1 MAAQPLCSTKEEF
14 KEKEQNFMI
23 DLHCHSTYS
32 DGSFSPAQLLDMAE
46 ERGLEI
52 LSITDHD
59 HIEAYT
65 DLLDPAVR
73 KRFSGKLITGVEIA
87 VILDGQPVEVLGY
100 GFDPKELEPFL
111 EKARQRR
118 SSKAHLELLYR
129 EYLARGVKLV
139 RPMEEYSD
147 EEFLNPRRFVFDQ
160 LLSEKENHAFFL
172 DFEKHTTSPL
182 AYYRNELYNK
192 ESPLYID
199 CQSLF
204 FGVDKIV
211 EVVHQAGGRAFLA
224 HSYCYTAEVY
234 DHLDD
239 ITDRYPLDGL
249 ECFYPAFTPKQTEEI
264 TALCARKHLLMSGG
278 SDFHGAIRP
287 NIALGVGA
295 GELNVSKE
303 NTPWIQTTF

>member
-1 MAAQPLCSTKEEF
+1 
-14 KEKEQNFMI
+14 MI

-32 DGSFSPAQLLDMAE
+32 PDGSFSPAQLLDMAE
-46 ERGLEI
+46 QQRLEI

-59 HIEAYT
+59 HIGAYN
-65 DLLDPAVR
+65 DLLDPAIR
-73 KRFSGKLITGVEIA
+73 NRFSGRMITGVEITA
-87 VILDGQPVEVLGY
+87 ILNGQPVEVLAY
-100 GFDPKELEPFL
+100 GFDPKVLAPFL
-111 EKARQRR
+111 EEVRERKN
-118 SSKAHLELLYR
+118 SKAHLELLYR

-160 LLSEKENHAFFL
+160 LLSEQENHVFFL
-172 DFEKHTTSPL
+172 DFEKHTTAPL
-182 AYYRNELYNK
+182 TYYRNELYNK
-192 ESPLYID
+192 KSPLYID
-199 CQSLF
+199 CQPLF

-249 ECFYPAFTPKQTEEI
+249 ECFYPAFTPEQTEAI
-264 TALCARKHLLMSGG
+264 TALCKKKHLLMSGG

-287 NIALGVGA
+287 TIALGIGK
-295 GELNVSKE
+295 GDLNVSKE
-303 NTPWIQTTF
+303 NTPWIQNTF

>member
-1 MAAQPLCSTKEEF
+1 
-14 KEKEQNFMI
+14 MI

-32 DGSFSPAQLLDMAE
+32 PDGSFSPAQLLDMAE
-46 ERGLEI
+46 QQRLEI

-59 HIEAYT
+59 HIGAYT
-65 DLLDPAVR
+65 DLLDPAIR
-73 KRFSGKLITGVEIA
+73 NRFSGRMITGVEITA
-87 VILDGQPVEVLGY
+87 ILNGQPVEVLAY
-100 GFDPKELEPFL
+100 GFDPEKLAPFL
-111 EKARQRR
+111 EEVRERKN
-118 SSKAHLELLYR
+118 SKAHLELLYR

-160 LLSEKENHAFFL
+160 LLSEQENHVFFL
-172 DFEKHTTSPL
+172 DFEKHTTAPL
-182 AYYRNELYNK
+182 TYYRNELYNK
-192 ESPLYID
+192 KSPLYID
-199 CQSLF
+199 CQPLF

-249 ECFYPAFTPKQTEEI
+249 ECFYPAFTPEQTEAI
-264 TALCARKHLLMSGG
+264 TALCKKKHLLMSGG

-287 NIALGVGA
+287 TIALGIGK
-295 GELNVSKE
+295 GDLNVSKE
-303 NTPWIQTTF
+303 AAPWIQNTF